1 MMTVIRKQE
10 TAPFPALVV
19 VITFKNLTFVFGETD
34 LIYINYFGDSIFT
47 TAVVSKRWQEEEW
60 EVAEIANYVRHIG
73 NTDFPVTKWIKLEKQ

>member
-10 TAPFPALVV
+10 IAPFPALVV

-47 TAVVSKRWQEEEW
+47 TAVVSKR
-60 EVAEIANYVRHIG
+60 
-73 NTDFPVTKWIKLEKQ
+73 